1 MDRSTLVN
9 FINTQDMCLSFQLK
23 KTIAA
28 VQITPQLIEESN
40 RQRKKSAHR
49 EKRARKANIPR
60 DFEGGYRR
68 LMQDYFGETPI

>member
-1 MDRSTLVN
+1 MDSSSLAN
-9 FINTQDMCLSFQLK
+9 FINTQNICQSSQLK
-23 KTIAA
+23 ITIAA